1 MAEAPPTPVDVS
13 RKGWISAALVA
24 LALAPLSP
32 RSQSASFTTIRR
44 SSGETRRS
52 MDGSPTLVFRLLARG
67 VSVIAAAIGAAWFA
81 VHPIHVEAI
90 ASVAN
95 SSEIL
100 VALFTGAL
108 ALIVARTTAND
119 GRPSS
124 RSATMAALVYL
135 LACVHQMVT
144 VDSASYRG
152 YWLLALDARARRH
165 RCCARVARPGVC
177 AIPTRSPAPG
187 RLF

>member
-1 MAEAPPTPVDVS
+1 
-13 RKGWISAALVA
+13 
-24 LALAPLSP
+24 
-32 RSQSASFTTIRR
+32 
-44 SSGETRRS
+44 

-100 VALFTGAL
+100 VAMFTGAL

-119 GRPSS
+119 GRPSW

-144 VDSASYRG
+144 VDSASYPG
-152 YWLLALDARARRH
+152 YWLLALDARARGDT
-165 RCCARVARPGVC
+165 AAALEWLG
-177 AIPTRSPAPG
+177 
-187 RLF
+187 